1 MKKMIFTALIAAI
14 SLATP
19 ALADPDWQAVG
30 KALGKEGTVQPDGIY
45 RVGLPRSD
53 LKVLLDGVEI
63 KPALALGTWLAFQ
76 PMGDT
81 EAMVMG
87 DLVLT
92 HEEINPVM
100 KVLAKHGIEVTAL
113 HNHLLRSEPAT
124 MYMHVS
130 GHGDPVKL
138 AAALHAGLV
147 ESKTPL
153 STASAG
159 ATPAPA
165 AIDLDTSSIDQTLG
179 HKGKINGGVYQVSI
193 PRAEPIKDGG
203 MEVPE
208 TMGSAIAKA
217 AITGD
222 FVLIAAEV
230 NPVLRALRENGIEV
244 TALHN
249 HMLDDEPRL
258 FFMHFWANDDAEKLA
273 QGLRSAL
280 DKVRVAKR

>member
-138 AAALHAGLV
+138 AAA
-147 ESKTPL
+147 
-153 STASAG
+153 
-159 ATPAPA
+159 
-165 AIDLDTSSIDQTLG
+165 
-179 HKGKINGGVYQVSI
+179 
-193 PRAEPIKDGG
+193 
-203 MEVPE
+203 
-208 TMGSAIAKA
+208 
-217 AITGD
+217 
-222 FVLIAAEV
+222 
-230 NPVLRALRENGIEV
+230 
-244 TALHN
+244 
-249 HMLDDEPRL
+249 
-258 FFMHFWANDDAEKLA
+258 
-273 QGLRSAL
+273 
-280 DKVRVAKR
+280 

>member
-153 STASAG
+153 STSSAG

-208 TMGSAIAKA
+208 TMGSAIA
-217 AITGD
+217 INFQPTGKRQGRD
-222 FVLIAAEV
+222 HRR
-230 NPVLRALRENGIEV
+230 LRADRGRGQSGSAGTARERNRG
-244 TALHN
+244 
-249 HMLDDEPRL
+249 DRP
-258 FFMHFWANDDAEKLA
+258 A
-273 QGLRSAL
+273 QPHAR
-280 DKVRVAKR
+280 